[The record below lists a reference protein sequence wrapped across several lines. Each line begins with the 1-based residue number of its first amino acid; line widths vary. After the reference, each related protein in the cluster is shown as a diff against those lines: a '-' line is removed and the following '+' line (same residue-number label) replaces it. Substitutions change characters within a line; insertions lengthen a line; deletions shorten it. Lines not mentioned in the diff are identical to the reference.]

1 MSYYSFGQETITPE
15 EYLRKTGED
24 YAQNRDIEE
33 PEPECEVDYN
43 VTAQREP
50 SSRSATP
57 VSPTPSTPAVVSGA
71 LPKPAQAGLSG
82 SALLVG
88 VGLLGLLWWM
98 RR

>member
-15 EYLRKTGED
+15 EYLRKTGTD
-24 YAQNRDIEE
+24 YAQNRDLEE
-33 PEPECEVDYN
+33 PEPEYDVSD

-50 SSRSATP
+50 GGKPTTSG
-57 VSPTPSTPAVVSGA
+57 VPTPSTPAVVSVA
-71 LPKPAQAGLSG
+71 LPKPVQAGLSG

-88 VGLLGLLWWM
+88 VGLLGLLWWL